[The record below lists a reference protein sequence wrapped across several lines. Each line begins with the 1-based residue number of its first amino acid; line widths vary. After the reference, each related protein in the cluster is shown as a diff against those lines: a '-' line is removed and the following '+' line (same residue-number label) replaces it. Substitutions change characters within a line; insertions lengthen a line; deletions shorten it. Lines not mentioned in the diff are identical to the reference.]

1 MIRPVDMQLAYWKV
15 EQQASHTKSP
25 DSSFAQTMQSQEMVE
40 ENQLRQQRVLQSEES
55 QTEDRIKEKK
65 EERDSRQFKGRGKKE
80 NSGAEEDDA
89 SEETLQASASPEDSS
104 LKGLDLYG

>member
-15 EQQASHTKSP
+15 EQQASHAKSP
-25 DSSFAQTMQSQEMVE
+25 ESSFAQTIQSQEIVE

-65 EERDSRQFKGRGKKE
+65 DGNPREFEGQEKDEESKAEVEKDSGE
-80 NSGAEEDDA
+80 
-89 SEETLQASASPEDSS
+89 SPEPSRGVS
-104 LKGLDLYG
+104 LLGGLDLYG

>member
-15 EQQASHTKSP
+15 EQQASHAKSP

-55 QTEDRIKEKK
+55 QTEGRIKEKK
-65 EERDSRQFKGRGKKE
+65 EERNSQQFEDQEMGEGSDAEKEEEPEESSKLHSSGGK
-80 NSGAEEDDA
+80 
-89 SEETLQASASPEDSS
+89 SS
-104 LKGLDLYG
+104 LGGLDLYG